1 MVDHKIGRVILHI
14 VSKTEVKPNKVDVET
29 RYLSA
34 IGGKKPGVRYSEL
47 MPLIENFSLDGV
59 QIKDA
64 THAVDLEYEM
74 EALRSLLYT
83 DASYN
88 PTDLDQLHGFL
99 GVQDIPTPRDAGTE
113 NLRKISMSGKHM
125 PFSKYTRQ
133 MKTYPKIIDND
144 WSFGLA
150 GVGYDYCNNY
160 IPFPVAS
167 TGFSA
172 SFNRVSEDGN
182 IPALLKNSDGEQI
195 FDCTI
200 ANEGKGDVRLRDT
213 INEVLEANWI
223 QIFDCEH
230 VFVEKRVMDNAILQV
245 AENGS
250 DIDLELY
257 NGSWLDVAK
266 LLAFDISDAIL
277 VENNPDKVELNDYD
291 LEMLRGA
298 YLARL
303 ETEAESTLELKSSHL
318 AKPFRFIKEGMNTAV
333 DAWADFDLGNVPSLP
348 KTQNYMLAFSPE
360 RNIIAILALVSDT
373 GTWSANSTYKSM
385 KVASYPASKYFWVG
399 ALPFDTS
406 YLFKQGEA
414 MTLGSNTYLLK
425 RTGFYQTS
433 GRIITHSL
441 GLGTYLAALVSTAD
455 WNADIG
461 EIYIGSILTN
471 SFTIYNSGRGKDS
484 FSWLIFDNP
493 YELGDSTFNGSGGQ
507 TVNHTKGDTN
517 YVPYIIPS
525 ADGGG
530 AIGEWWVTDCANTS
544 FIVRNSGAAVTAF
557 KWAIARFDNG
567 GKGSSSFAGSGGV
580 TITHSLGI
588 ADYTPL
594 IVPTADPGGQL
605 GAVFVTDITTNS
617 FVVRNTGSAVTAFDW
632 IIPDMK
638 AITGMEIPVLDAQN
652 DNVYYD
658 FTGYTNLPKGTYQ
671 LFVYAKDTDQVAN
684 DLRIK
689 VRNQTDA
696 VDLLNVTKTL
706 TDSFGYVYAGSFEL
720 NADDEGDTIR
730 VTLSKDTV
738 TANTIYVDYAIYEPT
753 INNDD
758 KSPQYAV
765 RRVLV
770 EGNITR
776 ELAPRR

>member
-1 MVDHKIGRVILHI
+1 MVDHKIGRVTLHTAQ
-14 VSKTEVKPNKVDVET
+14 KTELKPNIVDAET
-29 RYLSA
+29 SYLGAMGS
-34 IGGKKPGVRYSEL
+34 KKPGVRYTQL
-47 MPLIENFSLDGV
+47 GDLLDDFILNGT
-59 QIKDA
+59 IFLDA
-64 THAVDLEYEM
+64 THTIDLEYEM
-74 EALRSLLYT
+74 GALRSLKHT
-83 DASYN
+83 KACYN

-99 GVQDIPTPRDAGTE
+99 AVQDIPTPREAETE
-113 NLRKISMSGKHM
+113 NLRRISMSGKHM
-125 PFSKYTRQ
+125 PFSKYQRQ
-133 MKTYPKIIDND
+133 IKTYPKIIPND
-144 WSFGLA
+144 WSFGVA
-150 GVGYDYCNNY
+150 GVGNDYCNNY
-160 IPFPVAS
+160 LAFPVAS
-167 TGFSA
+167 TGFTA
-172 SFNRVSEDGN
+172 SFNRVSGDGN
-182 IPALLKNSDGEQI
+182 IPLLLKNSDGEQT

-200 ANEGKGDVRLRDT
+200 ANEAKGDVRLRDT
-213 INEVLEANWI
+213 INEVSESNWI

-230 VFVEKRVMDNAILQV
+230 VFVEKRVMDNAVLELL
-245 AENGS
+245 ENGA
-250 DIDLELY
+250 DIDLKLY
-257 NGSWLDVAK
+257 NSSWLGVAK
-266 LLAFDISDAIL
+266 LLAFDVSDAIL
-277 VENNPDKVELNDYD
+277 VENNPDMLELNDYD
-291 LEMLRGA
+291 LELLRGA

-303 ETEAESTLELKSSHL
+303 ETEAISTLELKSSHL
-318 AKPFRFIKEGMNTAV
+318 ANPFRFIKEGMNTAV

-348 KTQNYMLAFSPE
+348 KTQNYMLAFTPN
-360 RNIIAILALVSDT
+360 RNILAILALASNT
-373 GTWSANSTYKSM
+373 GTWSANSTNKSM
-385 KVASYPASKYFWVG
+385 KIASYPASKYFWIG

-433 GRIITHSL
+433 GRTITHSL
-441 GLGTYLAALVSTAD
+441 GLGAYLAALVSTAD

-461 EIYIGSILTN
+461 EIYIASILTN
-471 SFTIYNSGRGKDS
+471 SFTIYNSGAGKDS

-530 AIGEWWVTDCANTS
+530 AIGECWITDYANTS

-557 KWAIARFDNG
+557 KWGIARFDNG

-580 TITHSLGI
+580 TITHNLGI
-588 ADYTPL
+588 SDYTPL
-594 IVPTADPGGQL
+594 IVPTADPGGKL

-638 AITGMEIPVLDAQN
+638 AITGTEIPVLDAQN
-652 DNVYYD
+652 DSIYYE
-658 FTGYTNLPKGTYQ
+658 FTGYTNLPKGTYY
-671 LFVYAKDTDQVAN
+671 LFVYAKDTDQVIN

-689 VRNQTDA
+689 VRNQTDGA
-696 VDLLNVTKTL
+696 DLLNVTKTL
-706 TDSFGYVYAGSFEL
+706 SDSFQYIYAGSFEL

-730 VTLSKDTV
+730 VTLSKDLATS
-738 TANTIYVDYAIYEPT
+738 NCIYIDYIVYEPT

-758 KSPQYAV
+758 LSPLYAV
-765 RRVLV
+765 RRALV
-770 EGNITR
+770 DGNIKR